1 MPLMALGGV
10 LYKQEALHFHF
21 ALSPANYI
29 ADPSHPQVPEGKC
42 IGSWNEYMSAM
53 HRVSSKG
60 P

>member
-42 IGSWNEYMSAM
+42 IGSWNE
-53 HRVSSKG
+53 
-60 P
+60 